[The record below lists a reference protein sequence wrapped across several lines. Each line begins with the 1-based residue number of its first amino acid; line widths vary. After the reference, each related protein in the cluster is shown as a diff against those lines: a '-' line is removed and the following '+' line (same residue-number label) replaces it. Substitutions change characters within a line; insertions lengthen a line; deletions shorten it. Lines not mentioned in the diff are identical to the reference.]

1 MIGVEL
7 NPNGQEGSRGVIQST
22 PFCLYFTQLQ
32 LEKKNHVL
40 KIFVHPLCLLYK
52 INNQAWMLKV
62 CNAFLQVA
70 KLLKTKN
77 NDNNYHD
84 NIYTQM

>member
-1 MIGVEL
+1 
-7 NPNGQEGSRGVIQST
+7 
-22 PFCLYFTQLQ
+22 
-32 LEKKNHVL
+32 
-40 KIFVHPLCLLYK
+40 
-52 INNQAWMLKV
+52 MLKV